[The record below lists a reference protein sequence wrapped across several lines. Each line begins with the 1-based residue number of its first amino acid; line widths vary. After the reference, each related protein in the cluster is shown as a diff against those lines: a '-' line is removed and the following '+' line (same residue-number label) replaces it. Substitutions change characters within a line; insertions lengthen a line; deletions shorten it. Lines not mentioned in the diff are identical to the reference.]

1 MKDALNYVKNNQDT
15 LLQLI
20 KDLCKIP
27 SFSHEEKEK
36 AEFIKQW
43 FNNIGM
49 EAIIDEAYNV
59 IVPYDIENKDEITVF
74 AAHIDT
80 VFPDKVGFDCVEKDG
95 KLYGLGSIIAII
107 STGRKRSA
115 ALDNLSPNILDA
127 HIKYKS

>member
-1 MKDALNYVKNNQDT
+1 MEINNKVIDYVVNNQNE
-15 LLQLI
+15 LIQLI

-95 KLYGLGSIIAII
+95 KLHAPGVGDDTANVAEFMLIA
-107 STGRKRSA
+107 K
-115 ALDNLSPNILDA
+115 
-127 HIKYKS
+127 